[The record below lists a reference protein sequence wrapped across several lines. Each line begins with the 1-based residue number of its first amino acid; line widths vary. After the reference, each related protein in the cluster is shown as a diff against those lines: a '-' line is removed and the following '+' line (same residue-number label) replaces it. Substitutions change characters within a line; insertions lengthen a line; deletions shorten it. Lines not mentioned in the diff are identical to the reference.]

1 MITKSSFKYPTFRSM
16 LFFCILLITCGAGCT
31 QMQLYLEEDYTEMR
45 ELYAFEVGRAN
56 QNLTGD
62 FLSASYII
70 YSDSDGNK
78 RRLSDS
84 DTERILYILGQAKY
98 LPKKDFRLWYEAETL
113 FRRMNISFDKYCE
126 YNFYSQDGKELY
138 GANSIWRLG
147 IIRESRIDEYL
158 ISPTSRADL
167 YLPDILYK
175 ELKEITDKY
184 CTFR

>member
-1 MITKSSFKYPTFRSM
+1 
-16 LFFCILLITCGAGCT
+16 
-31 QMQLYLEEDYTEMR
+31 MQLYLEEDYTEMR

-113 FRRMNISFDKYCE
+113 FRRTNISFDKYCD
-126 YNFYSQDGKELY
+126 YDFYSQDGKELY
-138 GANSIWRLG
+138 DANSIWGFG
-147 IIRESRIDEYL
+147 IIPESEIDEYL
-158 ISPTSRADL
+158 ISPTMHVEV

-184 CTFR
+184 CTFQ

>member
-1 MITKSSFKYPTFRSM
+1 M

-45 ELYAFEVGRAN
+45 ELYDVVAGRAN

-113 FRRMNISFDKYCE
+113 FRRRNVSFDKYCE
-126 YNFYSQDGKELY
+126 YTFYSQDGEKLFTP
-138 GANSIWRLG
+138 SIWEFG
-147 IIRESRIDEYL
+147 IIPESEIDEYL
-158 ISPTSRADL
+158 ISPTSHVNL

-175 ELKEITDKY
+175 ELKEIKDKY

>member
-45 ELYAFEVGRAN
+45 ELYDVVAGRAN
-56 QNLTGD
+56 LNLTGD

-113 FRRMNISFDKYCE
+113 FRRMNVSFDKYYE
-126 YNFYSQDGKELY
+126 YDFYSQDGKELFTP
-138 GANSIWRLG
+138 SIWELG
-147 IIRESRIDEYL
+147 IIPESEIDEYL
-158 ISPTSRADL
+158 ISPTSHVNL

-175 ELKEITDKY
+175 ELKEINDKY

>member
-45 ELYAFEVGRAN
+45 ELYDVEVGRAN
-56 QNLTGD
+56 QNFTGD

-113 FRRMNISFDKYCE
+113 FRRTNISFDKYYE
-126 YNFYSQDGKELY
+126 YAFYSQDGEELFTT
-138 GANSIWRLG
+138 SIWWLG
-147 IIRESRIDEYL
+147 IIPESEIDEYL
-158 ISPTSRADL
+158 ISPTRRPDL

-175 ELKEITDKY
+175 ELEEITDKY
-184 CTFR
+184 CTFW

>member
-45 ELYAFEVGRAN
+45 ELYDVVAGRAN
-56 QNLTGD
+56 LNLTGD

-113 FRRMNISFDKYCE
+113 FRRTNISFDKYCD
-126 YNFYSQDGKELY
+126 YDFYSQDGKELFTP
-138 GANSIWRLG
+138 SIWDLG
-147 IIRESRIDEYL
+147 IIPESEIDEYL
-158 ISPTSRADL
+158 ISPTGCPDL